1 MLYEHTSFDDFLYIC
16 HPIVCGM
23 NNRIVRCLFT
33 CVLCLCM
40 WACDNVPDIQ
50 QFQLTIKEL
59 SATTSGEDVILQARL
74 SSDVDIA
81 ECGFYY
87 GLSEDNMTQRI
98 SRLKDGAFE
107 VTLNDL
113 EYSKEYVY
121 MAYAS
126 NGRNII
132 YSEKAVFMAPSEPK
146 PEEPQPEPKPEID
159 SDPEPTPQPEE
170 KVYELSLSSY
180 NTLQPANGQNF
191 TVQVLGNA
199 EYEVIISPDIEWLR
213 CTQIKPTSCAFFIF
227 ENKTSSERSCEVVFN
242 SLSHEY
248 SCTLSV
254 VQEPTDRII
263 IDVEM
268 SHTAKSAYVYTHTP
282 KNHHIAYYDICSWI
296 NSQICSNGTLS
307 LGHVDENETFSAR
320 QASLRVG
327 VYDDHYKDKQEFV
340 VNIIQYCYLD
350 KVNFKDPKV
359 KSMIVAHWDVNGD
372 GELSF
377 EETVAITDMSHVE
390 FAGIQLDSFDE
401 LKFFDQLRLSDYLFE
416 GANFTSVSLPN
427 SQKSIFANTGKG
439 LFKNCRN
446 LEIVDLGGRYIA
458 DEAFMNCVSLRSIAP
473 SQIKGKCAF
482 MGCTALEEVE
492 QRYYSVPEMA
502 FKNCTNLSVFKFNP
516 LDLADSYIG
525 LEAFYGCS
533 SVSEIHLHNK
543 VSSIDTRAF
552 YGCKSLKAVY
562 LASKTPPTL
571 GEDVFTD
578 THPDLKLYV
587 PSPLLELYKSSWPH
601 LADRIEGYEV

>member
-40 WACDNVPDIQ
+40 WACDNVPEIQ
-50 QFQLTIKEL
+50 QFQLTINKL
-59 SATTSGEDVILQARL
+59 SATVSDQDVTLHAML

-87 GLSEDNMTQRI
+87 GLSEDNMTRRI

-146 PEEPQPEPKPEID
+146 PEEPK
-159 SDPEPTPQPEE
+159 PEPTPEPTPEPE
-170 KVYELSLSSY
+170 PEPESDKKEYELYLSTYHTVLPASY
-180 NTLQPANGQNF
+180 PPF
-191 TVQVLGNA
+191 HVHVLGNA
-199 EYEVIISPDIEWLR
+199 EYEVHISSDVDWLK
-213 CTQIKPTSCAFFIF
+213 CTKDSPRVCRITAY
-227 ENKTSSERSCEVVFN
+227 ENLTSSERRCEVIFN

-268 SHTAKSAYVYTHTP
+268 SHTAKLAYVYTSTP
-282 KNHHIAYYDICSWI
+282 NNFKISSYNNCSWI
-296 NSQICSNGTLS
+296 GSQVCIDGVLYM
-307 LGHVDENETFSAR
+307 GHVQENETFSAR
-320 QASLRVG
+320 SVSVNVSDYTNKEQPG
-327 VYDDHYKDKQEFV
+327 YV
-340 VNIIQYCYLD
+340 VNIVQYCYLD
-350 KVNFKDPKV
+350 NINFKDADV
-359 KSMIVAHWDVNGD
+359 KSVILDNWDVNGD

-377 EETVAITDMSHVE
+377 EEAVTITDLSQVKFTGGNFE
-390 FAGIQLDSFDE
+390 SFDE

-446 LEIVDLGGRYIA
+446 LEMVDLGGRYIA

-502 FKNCTNLSVFKFNP
+502 FKNCINLSRFEFNP

>member
-1 MLYEHTSFDDFLYIC
+1 
-16 HPIVCGM
+16 
-23 NNRIVRCLFT
+23 
-33 CVLCLCM
+33 M

-50 QFQLTIKEL
+50 QFQLTIKKL

-74 SSDVDIA
+74 SSDVELA

-107 VTLNDL
+107 VTLNNL

-146 PEEPQPEPKPEID
+146 PEEPK
-159 SDPEPTPQPEE
+159 PEPTLEPEPE
-170 KVYELSLSSY
+170 PESDKKEYELYLSTYHTVLPASY
-180 NTLQPANGQNF
+180 PPF
-191 TVQVLGNA
+191 HVHVLGNA
-199 EYEVIISPDIEWLR
+199 EYEVHISSDVDWLK
-213 CTQIKPTSCAFFIF
+213 CTKDSPRVCRITAYD
-227 ENKTSSERSCEVVFN
+227 NLTSSERRCEVIFN

-282 KNHHIAYYDICSWI
+282 KNHHIAYYDLCSWI

-327 VYDDHYKDKQEFV
+327 VSDDHYKDQQGFV

-359 KSMIVAHWDVNGD
+359 KSMIVANWDVNGD

-502 FKNCTNLSVFKFNP
+502 FKNCINLSRFEFNP

-562 LASKTPPTL
+562 LASKMPPTL